1 MGPVGLPGNAGD
13 MASLYNRKIVFTG
26 HFQLSIQQ
34 PLLPVSMSA
43 PRSRVPRLAW
53 KRVQPPTFL

>member
-1 MGPVGLPGNAGD
+1 MGLVGLPGKAGGHGI
-13 MASLYNRKIVFTG
+13 SLNRKIVFTG
-26 HFQLSIQQ
+26 HFQFSIQQ
-34 PLLPVSMSA
+34 PLLPVSISA